1 MKFELFSKGVIF
13 ATLMLIVALSSFAQ
27 SPKQEEKFWKSKAK
41 GYVKNPLSLK
51 RDFEMYQN
59 QITELKEQVA
69 QLQSVQTSK
78 ENEVASVKNQV
89 DSLKWENV
97 QMKGEK
103 QSLQKKIDK
112 LEVSFKS
119 ATKVVEVGVKPGLIY
134 RVQIGAFSQHEMKN
148 KPVKADD
155 FVEEKVDGLNKYM
168 LGNARTQ
175 QDAELFAEEL
185 KKIGIKDAWVV
196 PYIDGLRVTFAEANN
211 YLLKQNPGATLPP
224 PPSMPQ
230 QPTMQNANS
239 TTPKRQ

>member
-27 SPKQEEKFWKSKAK
+27 SPKQEEKFWKSKGK

-59 QITELKEQVA
+59 QITELKEQIA

-148 KPVKADD
+148 KPAKADD
-155 FVEEKVDGLNKYM
+155 FLEEKVDGLNKYM

-196 PYIDGLRVTFAEANN
+196 PYIDGLRVTFAEANT

-224 PPSMPQ
+224 PPPMP

-239 TTPKRQ
+239 TTPKKQ